1 MTTVAEAQRIIDYL
15 VQERQTLRRVG
26 ADVRALEAN
35 REALAYWQ
43 RELGRAAAH
52 SALSAR

>member
-15 VQERQTLRRVG
+15 VQERQSLRRGG
-26 ADVRALEAN
+26 ADSATLEAN
-35 REALAYWQ
+35 RAALAYWQ

-52 SALSAR
+52 FALAAR